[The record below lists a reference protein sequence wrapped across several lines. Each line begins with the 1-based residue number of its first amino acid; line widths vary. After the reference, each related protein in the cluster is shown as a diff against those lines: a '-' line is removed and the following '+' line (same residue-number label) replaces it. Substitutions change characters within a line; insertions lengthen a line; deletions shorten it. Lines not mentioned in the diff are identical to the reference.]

1 MKTVNEDPHA
11 FYAEGGWNFLTGSGS
26 VRLPLCLFWLSNSD
40 DRHRMMNRKNLRKAL
55 NLRVI
60 VMSLMNPAAVTR
72 IANLTVSVLCLDLIT
87 SADLS

>member
-1 MKTVNEDPHA
+1 
-11 FYAEGGWNFLTGSGS
+11 
-26 VRLPLCLFWLSNSD
+26 
-40 DRHRMMNRKNLRKAL
+40 MNQRNLRKAL

-72 IANLTVSVLCLDLIT
+72 IVNLTVSVLCLDLIT